1 MATFDD
7 DTLNKLVELLA
18 GKLSDKLL
26 EQQKSK

>member
-18 GKLSDKLL
+18 EKLSDKLQ
-26 EQQKSK
+26 EQQKE